1 MKKGRGALKA
11 IVGELARSS
20 ERSSLFWWMVEHHDA
35 LAGASGG
42 RRIRW
47 QPLCQKFA
55 ALGLTDGTGKPANE
69 KTAGETWLRART
81 EVARQ
86 RKDRAKAEAE
96 MFPTLRPIPTQH
108 ARQQDRAPRVE
119 PAAAPPVVE
128 PPRPFTRQQPLP
140 SNETQT
146 SADEVPEDVRAKLE
160 AVTRQLYGEDRWLG
174 PPPKRKLNGQA

>member
-1 MKKGRGALKA
+1 MAQLGGLNAAAYRGRSDLY
-11 IVGELARSS
+11 R
-20 ERSSLFWWMVEHHDA
+20 
-35 LAGASGG
+35 
-42 RRIRW
+42 
-47 QPLCQKFA
+47 
-55 ALGLTDGTGKPANE
+55 
-69 KTAGETWLRART
+69 WLRKRHAKLVEMGVGQKDGPTWKAVAAAAAKAGQVNRRGEPPSEDNVRQVWSRVCRDEAAAKASRT
-81 EVARQ
+81 
-86 RKDRAKAEAE
+86 KAEAAL
-96 MFPTLRPIPTQH
+96 FPTLRPVPMQR